1 MATDSQPPGSPESD
15 SLGSPGSDSSPES
28 PGSPGS
34 DSPGS
39 PGSDSQTPNEVLD
52 SLEIPVFH
60 QDLGKP
66 AFPRSISIESQNSS
80 VILDGE
86 RKGRERSTG
95 EGDQKEEKLG
105 ETKVER
111 GPGRAGQGGKNV
123 EDLDRGEWE
132 MIISDHR

>member
-1 MATDSQPPGSPESD
+1 MATDPPE
-15 SLGSPGSDSSPES
+15 
-28 PGSPGS
+28 SPGS

-39 PGSDSQTPNEVLD
+39 PGSPGSGSPGSDSQPPNEVLD
-52 SLEIPVFH
+52 SPEIPVFH

-66 AFPRSISIESQNSS
+66 AFPSSISIESQSS
-80 VILDGE
+80 PVIFDGE
-86 RKGRERSTG
+86 RKGSERSTG

-123 EDLDRGEWE
+123 EDLDRGERE